1 LSTNPSEGVD
11 EEQYAHPPGITP
23 LTTYRSPVI
32 GCLAD
37 ISTQF
42 CDAGRVGCSGLG
54 WISAMPSSHPGR
66 RRREIDESQRRY
78 AAQPARPLRLW
89 CQSAESSV
97 CLFGL
102 PHLSSLL
109 QRLERQA
116 MIGRGATVPHAR
128 ATPER
133 LSAFYCPRTTF
144 VTLAVCNETS
154 SFSAGARLA
163 QAGVDP
169 VQRGGARTER
179 LLVELVERRIHSVE
193 MDVQVFRLGIDVEQA
208 GDDLALG
215 GVPLQK

>member
-133 LSAFYCPRTTF
+133 LSAFSDGVFAVLITVLVLELRPPELPTF
-144 VTLAVCNETS
+144 KALLLLWPTWLSYAVS
-154 SFSAGARLA
+154 YLSL
-163 QAGVDP
+163 
-169 VQRGGARTER
+169 
-179 LLVELVERRIHSVE
+179 
-193 MDVQVFRLGIDVEQA
+193 
-208 GDDLALG
+208 
-215 GVPLQK
+215 PLFGLITIISCAVR